1 MTRPDFDA
9 SPGEPTPQ
17 WTPQPYSSQP
27 FPSPAAS
34 PPASYQPYQS
44 HPGYSYPPDG
54 SGPPPTAVV
63 PDAQQRRTKPFR
75 GRLVLLSALAGLF
88 VVALLGRGLLTAESA
103 TAPDPVEAAGTAA
116 DQGTPV
122 VTMSLPPVIDG
133 QPQIDNQY
141 SREMVDSM
149 RQEIQ
154 GFVPDA
160 VIGLYGDPGQP
171 PAFMVMAGSVP
182 AASADP
188 DLVISGFATG
198 FQGSL
203 GETVDFVD
211 QPAGPLGGKMRC
223 AEHPAMATCVW
234 SVSGAF
240 GVTMT
245 FEQDLTTAAATALVV
260 REAVETHSG

>member
-1 MTRPDFDA
+1 MTRPDFNA

-17 WTPQPYSSQP
+17 WTPQPYSGQP
-27 FPSPAAS
+27 FPSPATD
-34 PPASYQPYQS
+34 PPSYQPYQS
-44 HPGYSYPPDG
+44 HPGYSYPSDG
-54 SGPPPTAVV
+54 SGSPPTTAV
-63 PDAQQRRTKPFR
+63 PGAQQRRTKSSR
-75 GRLVLLSALAGLF
+75 GRLVVLVLAGLF
-88 VVALLGRGLLTAESA
+88 VVVLLGGGLMTAESV
-103 TAPDPVEAAGTAA
+103 TTPDPAGTAGTAPVA

-133 QPQIDNQY
+133 HPPTDNQY

-160 VIGLYGDPGQP
+160 VIGIYGDPGQP

-223 AEHPAMATCVW
+223 AEHQAMTTCVW

-245 FEQDLTTAAATALVV
+245 FEQDLTTAAAAALVV

>member
-1 MTRPDFDA
+1 
-9 SPGEPTPQ
+9 
-17 WTPQPYSSQP
+17 
-27 FPSPAAS
+27 
-34 PPASYQPYQS
+34 
-44 HPGYSYPPDG
+44 
-54 SGPPPTAVV
+54 
-63 PDAQQRRTKPFR
+63 
-75 GRLVLLSALAGLF
+75 
-88 VVALLGRGLLTAESA
+88 
-103 TAPDPVEAAGTAA
+103 
-116 DQGTPV
+116 
-122 VTMSLPPVIDG
+122 
-133 QPQIDNQY
+133 
-141 SREMVDSM
+141 
-149 RQEIQ
+149 
-154 GFVPDA
+154 VPDA

-188 DLVISGFATG
+188 DLVISGFAAG

-203 GETVDFVD
+203 GENVEFVD

-223 AEHPAMATCVW
+223 AEHPAMTTCVW